1 MADHRRDP
9 LYRAIQKSMVSI
21 TQMVI
26 YDEVKDSMFAEE
38 LITLE
43 DLDEF
48 NRIGSNAEAVR
59 RMTMKVMSS
68 IADCKSFLEALQKM
82 PQRKYQ
88 ELAEIIDKCKRN
100 IEGSCVTQYTSQV
113 VATAQEKFEC
123 SSDHPVGNPTDN
135 FQVISQD
142 QVSEMLQE
150 GKECAETLLKQ
161 KPEMMSLMKAIPLKR
176 SAGKSFTEFSLYIN
190 KLFRKAI
197 ENNHI
202 RLKKSVRESNIFQ
215 LKECFLYLKSM
226 HTNFCRDDNTKAQI
240 EESLA
245 IVVIQSSKTLD
256 ILRSIQKPKF
266 SQSAKIISA
275 LLPIFEKIT
284 EVVQVVSEINEEIAD
299 TCTTF
304 CKLLGS
310 VQDLK
315 VSLVDIEDKLSK
327 TLDTVGYSGALIFA
341 IGGITCLIVGA
352 ILLITPAS
360 PVGIPIML
368 AGGLATV
375 LSPVLV
381 FGTPAFDHIIIN
393 HIGNSVEETHKKTQ
407 AFVEDQPNIL
417 DTNALLTISQ
427 KFPVVTKA

>member
-1 MADHRRDP
+1 
-9 LYRAIQKSMVSI
+9 MVSI

-43 DLDEF
+43 DLDKF
-48 NRIGSNAEAVR
+48 DGIGSNAEAVR

-68 IADCKSFLEALQKM
+68 IADCKSFLEVLQKM

-100 IEGSCVTQYTSQV
+100 IEGSCVTQRTSQV
-113 VATAQEKFEC
+113 VATTQENVED
-123 SSDHPVGNPTDN
+123 SYDHPIGNPTDN

-150 GKECAETLLKQ
+150 SKECAETLLKQ
-161 KPEMMSLMKAIPLKR
+161 KPEMMSLMKTIPLKR

-197 ENNHI
+197 EKNHI
-202 RLKKSVRESNIFQ
+202 CLKKKSVRESNIFQ

-226 HTNFCRDDNTKAQI
+226 HTNFCRDDNTEAQI

-299 TCTTF
+299 TCATF

-327 TLDTVGYSGALIFA
+327 TIDAVGYSGALIFA

-360 PVGIPIML
+360 PVGVPIML

-375 LSPVLV
+375 LSPLLV
-381 FGTPAFDHIIIN
+381 CGTPAFDHIIIN
-393 HIGNSVEETHKKTQ
+393 HIGNSVEETHRKTQ
-407 AFVEDQPNIL
+407 AFVEDQPNIR